1 MTWMTDGRKRA
12 DSVRRNNED
21 FRILTG
27 AMLDLLS
34 QMYSVLSIINKALNT
49 SLEGLTRS

>member
-1 MTWMTDGRKRA
+1 MEEKEPTVLEEIM
-12 DSVRRNNED
+12 
-21 FRILTG
+21 RILTG

-34 QMYSVLSIINKALNT
+34 QMYSELSIINKALNT

>member
-1 MTWMTDGRKRA
+1 MEEKEPTVLEEIM
-12 DSVRRNNED
+12 
-21 FRILTG
+21 RILTG